1 MNVQVANEL
10 IKPSVKLN
18 LFVLDIEQTDH
29 RIKRTLRVLEGT
41 F

>member
-18 LFVLDIEQTDH
+18 LFVIDTEQKDH
-29 RIKRTLRVLEGT
+29 RIKRTLLEGT